1 MTTTS
6 SLPRRR
12 VLFVSYLFPPVGGVG
27 VHRVTKFVKYL
38 PQFGWDCSVLTVA
51 NPSTPLIDGSLRR
64 DVPVSTVVCRAR
76 TLEPGYGLKQA
87 VGAGGREKK
96 GLIASAKNMAKGL
109 ARRTI
114 NTVLQPD
121 PQILWRPLALREGKK
136 LLKETPHDA

>member
-64 DVPVSTVVCRAR
+64 DVPVSTVVCRAK
-76 TLEPGYGLKQA
+76 TLEPGYAMKA
-87 VGAGGREKK
+87 KVGMSVFCITSGGVE
-96 GLIASAKNMAKGL
+96 APV
-109 ARRTI
+109 RTLLSP
-114 NTVLQPD
+114 TELS
-121 PQILWRPLALREGKK
+121 LLRA
-136 LLKETPHDA
+136 TC